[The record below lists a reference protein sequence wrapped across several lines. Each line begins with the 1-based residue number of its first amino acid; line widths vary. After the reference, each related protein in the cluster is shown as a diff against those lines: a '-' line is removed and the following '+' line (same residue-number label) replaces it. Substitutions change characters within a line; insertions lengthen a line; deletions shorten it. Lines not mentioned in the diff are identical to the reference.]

1 MRVLPYLFFLPRR
14 QNLNKEGILNMATK
28 VSRTKIVTSG
38 KLNYATRQSI
48 ERYWKKF
55 EEDGDHLS
63 HTIEYDS
70 KKDETTITMLPCVV
84 LEEESYSVSGRSNQP
99 TESYSRHIV
108 IDGEMP
114 TITGN
119 GIGYDEF
126 IQKYWMPIKKSV
138 NKEVVLTINVDKAG
152 KYHVIQGIKFS
163 LYVDSRCKNVSA
175 ALKKST
181 DQLVETIRQ
190 IAEEALPA
198 AMPAAGKLNKI
209 SQDIA
214 DRIEANGL
222 APDSLQNP
230 R

>member
-38 KLNYATRQSI
+38 KLNSATRQSI

-114 TITGN
+114 TITGTDPSKTFPMLPPTEVAKIIIA
-119 GIGYDEF
+119 GIEKNKLQIYTGRDSKLMNLLYRLNPVYATNL
-126 IQKYWMPIKKSV
+126 IAKQMKSLLS
-138 NKEVVLTINVDKAG
+138 K
-152 KYHVIQGIKFS
+152 
-163 LYVDSRCKNVSA
+163 
-175 ALKKST
+175 
-181 DQLVETIRQ
+181 
-190 IAEEALPA
+190 
-198 AMPAAGKLNKI
+198 
-209 SQDIA
+209 
-214 DRIEANGL
+214 
-222 APDSLQNP
+222 
-230 R
+230 